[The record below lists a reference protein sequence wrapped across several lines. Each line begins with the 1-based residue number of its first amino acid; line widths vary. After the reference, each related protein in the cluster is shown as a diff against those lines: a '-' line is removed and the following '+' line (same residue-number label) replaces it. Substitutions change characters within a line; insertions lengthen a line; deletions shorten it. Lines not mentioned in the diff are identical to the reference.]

1 VQDDLPD
8 SAEEEE
14 AEYDVAD
21 LLRELHASQ
30 PQEEEFV
37 QSSTGRKRPAK
48 PYSRNAAYENAVEA
62 ATDGAGVVK
71 HRPAKRPAVARPPP
85 VPTSPSSPA
94 LTSLMPI
101 GGKAEWSDKEKD
113 ALRKV
118 YTIVGSA
125 LLPLVKHVCE
135 QRGSCP
141 YAAILYPRLP
151 NTCCCYRTAE
161 GVAKPPPPTPCSCPP
176 PPYKLWKTYKHL
188 YKQLKRMEAAERDL
202 KRRNEEARRELA
214 KSDDARRAFLMATSG
229 TPSMAAPAGM
239 VATKC
244 V

>member
-1 VQDDLPD
+1 MQDDLPD
-8 SAEEEE
+8 SADEEE

-21 LLRELHASQ
+21 LLRGLHASQ

-37 QSSTGRKRPAK
+37 QTSTGRKRPAK

-62 ATDGAGVVK
+62 ASDGAVVK
-71 HRPAKRPAVARPPP
+71 HRPAKRPAVVRPPP

-125 LLPLVKHVCE
+125 LLPLVKHVYE
-135 QRGSCP
+135 QRSSCP

-161 GVAKPPPPTPCSCPP
+161 GVAKPPPPAPCACPP

-188 YKQLKRMEAAERDL
+188 YKQLKRMEAAEGDL
-202 KRRNEEARRELA
+202 KRRHEEARREVA
-214 KSDDARRAFLMATSG
+214 KIMATSA
-229 TPSMAAPAGM
+229 PSMAAPAGM
-239 VATKC
+239 VAAKC
-244 V
+244 VPV